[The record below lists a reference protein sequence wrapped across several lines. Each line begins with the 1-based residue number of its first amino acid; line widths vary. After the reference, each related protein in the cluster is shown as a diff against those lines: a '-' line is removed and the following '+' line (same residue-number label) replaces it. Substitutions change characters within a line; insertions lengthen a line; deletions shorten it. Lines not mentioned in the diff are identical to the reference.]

1 MSSDHPID
9 GGCAETMRLSPLQA
23 TRGVPLKLKLRK
35 WRLIMTDIANSEV
48 RELNAAETDEVSGGF
63 IWIAAFA
70 IGALVGYGCRRG
82 GEAAIDYFAGTEE

>member
-1 MSSDHPID
+1 MSRWL
-9 GGCAETMRLSPLQA
+9 CARSKARRAPT
-23 TRGVPLKLKLRK
+23 
-35 WRLIMTDIANSEV
+35 EV

-82 GEAAIDYFAGTEE
+82 GEAAIDYFSGTEE

>member
-1 MSSDHPID
+1 
-9 GGCAETMRLSPLQA
+9 
-23 TRGVPLKLKLRK
+23 
-35 WRLIMTDIANSEV
+35 MTDIANSEV

-82 GEAAIDYFAGTEE
+82 GEAAIDYFSGTEE